1 MRKELHD
8 IPNMSAVDIVAVR
21 QKDGSIKSTSFYV
34 LFASRKTSET
44 VFVEVNGELVPDLT
58 MVVQSGELYFSP
70 EVARK
75 RLSTKS
81 SKEQIPITEVDEK
94 DLAFQEGETTPRLHR
109 MIQEEEHQIEQEI
122 AEEKM
127 MLASSPSLNNHKAFQ
142 ELKNSRNGTPL
153 TPRKSNSFE
162 KLNSALKGWFAK
174 EKEREKEGGTE
185 MKDINGK
192 EPTSTGSPP
201 KEKEVLTCKTP
212 TPEQLAHMNLKEGAN
227 DIKFTTSVTKQVATA
242 KIWLWPR
249 NVKIIVSDIDGTITK
264 TDKRGLFYY
273 KFGYDW
279 THENVVELYKALA
292 ESGYYFV
299 YLTARSVKVQGAT
312 RSYLD
317 KIGVPTA
324 PVFSAPH
331 DLFGCVTTEL
341 WKTTAQ
347 GKMLHLDALRGLFPE
362 DDNPLVAGF
371 GNKVHDHY
379 CYQKIG
385 IEANR
390 IYIINKSSEISV
402 NGCKTSYEI
411 IKKTAEKVFPNL
423 TMLTAAIKHQDIET
437 VGDDLLCI

>member
-1 MRKELHD
+1 
-8 IPNMSAVDIVAVR
+8 
-21 QKDGSIKSTSFYV
+21 
-34 LFASRKTSET
+34 
-44 VFVEVNGELVPDLT
+44 VNGEPVPDLT
-58 MVVQSGELYFSP
+58 LVVQSGELYFSP
-70 EVARK
+70 DVARK
-75 RLSTKS
+75 KVPMRS
-81 SKEQIPITEVDEK
+81 SGSSREQIPITEVDEK

-127 MLASSPSLNNHKAFQ
+127 MLGNSPSFSNHKAFQ

-153 TPRKSNSFE
+153 TPRKSTSFE

-174 EKEREKEGGTE
+174 EKEKEKEKEGLQMRDT
-185 MKDINGK
+185 NGK
-192 EPTSTGSPP
+192 DPNSSSPP

-212 TPEQLAHMNLKEGAN
+212 TPEQLAHMKLKEGAN
-227 DIKFTTSVTKQVATA
+227 DIKFITSITKQVATA
-242 KIWLWPR
+242 KIYLWPR

-317 KIGVPTA
+317 KIGVPKS
-324 PVFSAPH
+324 PIFSAPH

-341 WKTTAQ
+341 WQTTAQ
-347 GKMLHLDALRGLFPE
+347 GKMLHLDALRGLFSG

-423 TMLTAAIKHQDIET
+423 TMLTAAIKHQDIDT
-437 VGDDLLCI
+437 IGDEHLVCI